1 MSESP
6 QEPLIVEC
14 PHCHTRFRA
23 REDQIAVAGGRVR
36 CGVCLALFDS
46 VNARTAETPAVDP
59 PGENKADETPRA
71 TATPPQDGKQ
81 HRWRRIAL
89 LWAGMTV
96 AALALVVQVFAYRFD
111 HWSSDPQL
119 RFIYEFACG
128 VIGCEL
134 PAPLARQ
141 SIQFFSDNTFIASP
155 IWRGENCSFL
165 LFHA

>member
-6 QEPLIVEC
+6 QESLLVEC
-14 PHCHTRFRA
+14 PRCHSRFRA
-23 REDQIAVAGGRVR
+23 REDQLAVARGRVR

-46 VNARTAETPAVDP
+46 GNDRSAQTPAVDP
-59 PGENKADETPRA
+59 PGVNRADDAPQ
-71 TATPPQDGKQ
+71 ATPPQDGKQ
-81 HRWRRIAL
+81 RRWGWIAL

-111 HWSSDPQL
+111 RWSSEPQL

-128 VIGCEL
+128 AIGCEL
-134 PAPLARQ
+134 PAPTTSQ
-141 SIQFFSDNTFIASP
+141 SIQFFSDKTFIASL